1 MSTSPEPRELRPS
14 SPGGAGVLVI
24 ELDGA
29 GGHPAAWRA
38 TRTAPAA
45 VLTPGRLRE
54 LVLAAESAGFHAA
67 TFSDAPHAGG
77 RRRPAGRMPPHGS
90 TPCSAP
96 PLPAPSRTPSR

>member
-14 SPGGAGVLVI
+14 TRARGLLVI

-45 VLTPGRLRE
+45 VLTPARLRE
-54 LVLAAESAGFHAA
+54 VVLAAESAGFHAA
-67 TFSDAPHAGG
+67 TFSDAPLAGG
-77 RRRPAGRMPPHGS
+77 RRRPAADAAARLNALQRAAFAG
-90 TPCSAP
+90 
-96 PLPAPSRTPSR
+96 PSRIPSR